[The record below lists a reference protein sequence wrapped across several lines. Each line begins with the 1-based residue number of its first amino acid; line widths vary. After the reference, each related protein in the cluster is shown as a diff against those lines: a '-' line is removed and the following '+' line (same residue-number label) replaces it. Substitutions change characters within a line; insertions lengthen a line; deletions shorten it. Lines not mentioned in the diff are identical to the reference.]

1 MRLKRVHVFIS
12 GNVQGVGFRYF
23 TKRNARSL
31 GVNGWVKNLP
41 DGRVEAVFEG
51 RDEDIGEMISRV
63 KNGPTSSYVRDT
75 EFTEEEI
82 PEREFEDFDV
92 RY

>member
-1 MRLKRVHVFIS
+1 MRMKRVHVFIS

-23 TKRNARSL
+23 TKKNAHSL
-31 GVNGWVKNLP
+31 GINGWVKNLP

-51 RDEDIGEMISRV
+51 RDEDVVEMINRV
-63 KNGPTSSYVRDT
+63 KKGPTSSYVTDT
-75 EFTEEEI
+75 EIKEEEFSAKKF
-82 PEREFEDFDV
+82 EEFGV